1 MFSVVKKMKKIYIA
15 LFAVTIENLNNLNI
29 KPIKKTGVLLFAVSA
44 IMKMKNYLKNKNQQI
59 YLKNLV

>member
-29 KPIKKTGVLLFAVSA
+29 NPIKKTAFLIFAVSA
-44 IMKMKNYLKNKNQQI
+44 IMKMKNYLKNKNQWI
-59 YLKNLV
+59 Y

>member
-59 YLKNLV
+59 Y